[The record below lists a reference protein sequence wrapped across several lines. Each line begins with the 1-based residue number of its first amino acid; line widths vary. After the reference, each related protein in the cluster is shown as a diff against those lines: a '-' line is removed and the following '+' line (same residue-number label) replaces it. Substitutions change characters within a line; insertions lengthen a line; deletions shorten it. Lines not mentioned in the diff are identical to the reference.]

1 MKYKCDCGHEFEY
14 QVSDIKSHYLMCGDS
29 TKIEDVE
36 RLMDGQKADMVFTDP
51 PYGVS
56 YEGKTKNKLK
66 IQNDETTDVFADVLI
81 NYALVAK
88 LGAAFYV
95 CCPAG
100 NNFKDFLIPFE
111 QECHISSTIV
121 WVKNSLVL
129 GHGDYHYQHEP
140 ILYGWLKN
148 GTHQFYGD
156 RTQTTVWSVDRPT
169 RSKEHPTMKPL
180 ALIIKALNNSS
191 KQDDIVLD
199 LFGGSGST
207 LIACEQTNRIC
218 YMMELDPKY
227 CDVIRKR
234 YENFTNK

>member
-1 MKYKCDCGHEFEY
+1 MLFR
-14 QVSDIKSHYLMCGDS
+14 SD
-29 TKIEDVE
+29 
-36 RLMDGQKADMVFTDP
+36 TDT
-51 PYGVS
+51 S
-56 YEGKTKNKLK
+56 
-66 IQNDETTDVFADVLI
+66 VFADVLI
-81 NYALVAK
+81 NYANVVK
-88 LGAAFYV
+88 LGASFYV

-100 NNFKDFLIPFE
+100 NNFKDFLLPFE
-111 QECHISSTIV
+111 EECHISSTII

-156 RTQTTVWSVDRPT
+156 RTQTTVWNVDRPT
-169 RSKEHPTMKPL
+169 RSKEHPTMKPI
-180 ALIIKALNNSS
+180 ALITKAINNSS

-207 LIACEQTNRIC
+207 LIACEQTNRTC

-234 YENFTNK
+234 YENFIDKNK